1 MDEGLGE
8 KVEEFAKELHAENS
22 DQSNNSPV
30 KNGENESDVGSQ
42 SQGEEEEEEEG

>member
-22 DQSNNSPV
+22 DQSNHSPV
-30 KNGENESDVGSQ
+30 KNSENESDAESQ
-42 SQGEEEEEEEG
+42 SNGEEEED